1 MLAASQDKEL
11 EQSFKERMPLSDD
24 INREDI
30 IKIGDAVFFDRVMF
44 NFENNRYVNAIFLNE
59 VKDRE
64 YSDFASSHNI
74 EFNQIESSISLQNK
88 EERGIY
94 LSTKIC
100 TSDGVPALLNDFFLI
115 VDEDVP
121 PGTDILYYIVTNY
134 GEVYPIR
141 PNHDI
146 PVRIEGDGPKPIS
159 FKIKAVLTPN
169 GNDVPKIRGL
179 AVLYF
184 DEFVERQLGLVNP
197 DLGPIE
203 SIPIGDEDVVTLIRN
218 NTMEDKLVQV
228 ISSTEHVKLIY
239 SEDGEELQ
247 TIEVNDAISG
257 AKKEESTLI
266 YGDYENSEGEVER
279 VLHQIRTKREK
290 KSK

>member
-11 EQSFKERMPLSDD
+11 EQPFKERMPLSDD

-30 IKIGDAVFFDRVMF
+30 VKIGDAVFFDRVMF

-169 GNDVPKIRGL
+169 GNDVPKIKGL